1 MLQCLSK
8 GLYIHK
14 KKILTIEYKIIWII
28 ASVNDIVE
36 KKKKE
41 TTTNRIVNFISNIN
55 ISMGQL
61 FKGE

>member
-36 KKKKE
+36 KRKE